1 MWLVLVAAVGAV
13 GFTVARRAAAAG
25 DRVSEL
31 AVVGLMAVLLS
42 PVAWIHH
49 FAWLTLTVA
58 ALAGDG
64 RSRRRL
70 VMAGV
75 VLAWFL
81 TRMPWWGVSW
91 IEAGRPIA
99 IGRLLQNSFLLG
111 ALLALALL
119 WWVVPRRDAQANR
132 PTV

>member
-1 MWLVLVAAVGAV
+1 
-13 GFTVARRAAAAG
+13 
-25 DRVSEL
+25 
-31 AVVGLMAVLLS
+31 MAVLLS

-49 FAWLTLTVA
+49 FAWMTVVVA

-70 VMAGV
+70 VMAGI

-91 IEAGRPIA
+91 IEAGWPIG
-99 IGRLLQNSFLLG
+99 IGRLLQNSYLLG
-111 ALLALALL
+111 ALLALGLL
-119 WWVVPRRDAQANR
+119 WRVVPTGRPEETPARADASAAGQANR